1 MKLKSVLGFLRDV
14 LIAAGIIAVILV
26 VLFLYTDNWPP
37 MVVIESDS
45 MQHGGDS
52 SVGVIDTGDLVLVKK
67 VSSEKNV
74 ITYIEGQAKGYKTY
88 GDYGDVII
96 YRKNGGTDT
105 PVIHRSVM
113 YLELNETT
121 NKTFDVP
128 DLAKLD
134 YGKENDWYIT
144 FKQNT
149 VITQARWYDL
159 GINHQIH
166 INDYGY
172 AKVHLKIDLR
182 LVNSS
187 FGDKYDIHGGF
198 VTVGDHNA
206 ARDRENCVDQERLTE
221 DAPPKEKVRPVK
233 AEWIV
238 GKARGELP
246 WFGIVKLKVSGNPN
260 EFPTTSVYMVFVSLG
275 VVIALPIVLD
285 FLYLTIKKKIKGN
298 GNMENEK
305 DKEDEDGG
313 EGTGNDE
320 GEITGSGEKG
330 EKGKDPPPGGNDPEI
345 SDDE

>member
-67 VSSEKNV
+67 VSTEKNV
-74 ITYIEGQAKGYKTY
+74 ITYVEGQAKGYKTY

-113 YLELNETT
+113 YLVLNGTT
-121 NKTFDVP
+121 NNSFDVP
-128 DLAKLD
+128 DLSKLD
-134 YGKENDWYIT
+134 YGKENDWYVTIS
-144 FKQNT
+144 QNT
-149 VITQARWYDL
+149 VIKEARWYDL
-159 GINHQIH
+159 GKNHQIH

-172 AKVHLKIDLR
+172 SKVHLKIDLG
-182 LVNSS
+182 LVNRS
-187 FGDKYDIHGGF
+187 FANKDMHGGF
-198 VTVGDHNA
+198 ITVGDHNA
-206 ARDRENCVDQERLTE
+206 ARNTGSCVDQEHLTL
-221 DAPPKEKVRPVK
+221 DPPSNEKVQPVK

-305 DKEDEDGG
+305 DKEDEDSGEETGNG
-313 EGTGNDE
+313 EGEKSGNE
-320 GEITGSGEKG
+320 EKG
-330 EKGKDPPPGGNDPEI
+330 EKGKDPPAGGNDPEI
-345 SDDE
+345 SEDE

>member
-14 LIAAGIIAVILV
+14 GIAAGIIAVILV

-45 MQHGGDS
+45 MQHGHDS

-67 VSSEKNV
+67 VSTEKNV
-74 ITYIEGQAKGYKTY
+74 ITYIEGQARGYRTY

-113 YLELNETT
+113 YLKLNETT
-121 NKTFDVP
+121 NNSFDIP
-128 DLAKLD
+128 DLSKLE
-134 YGKENDWYIT
+134 YGEDEDWYVTIS
-144 FKQNT
+144 QNT
-149 VITQARWYDL
+149 VVAQARWYDL
-159 GINHQIH
+159 EKNHQIH

-172 AKVHLKIDLR
+172 AGVHLKIDLGII
-182 LVNSS
+182 NKN
-187 FGDKYDIHGGF
+187 FGDDDLHGGF
-198 VTVGDHNA
+198 ITVGDHNA
-206 ARDRENCVDQERLTE
+206 ARNTGSCVDQEHLAL
-221 DAPPKEKVRPVK
+221 DPPANQKVRPVK

-260 EFPTTSVYMVFVSLG
+260 EFPTTSVYMVFVTLG
-275 VVIALPIVLD
+275 VIIALPIVLD

-298 GNMENEK
+298 ANMENEK
-305 DKEDEDGG
+305 DKEDEDSGEETGNG
-313 EGTGNDE
+313 EGGKTREE
-320 GEITGSGEKG
+320 GKVK
-330 EKGKDPPPGGNDPEI
+330 KGKDPPADGNDPEI
-345 SDDE
+345 SEDE